1 MTNEKEKQKL
11 SVEYIRSEN
20 FAGLKT
26 ITLKVNGK
34 NYTYKILRDEPQW
47 LINRFHYLK
56 KFSDGRALN
65 FIKGRTCLIMQE
77 G

>member
-1 MTNEKEKQKL
+1 MIKKQNL

-20 FAGLKT
+20 FSGLRT

-34 NYTYKILRDEPQW
+34 EYVYKILRDESQW

-56 KFSDGRALN
+56 KFGDGRALN
-65 FIKGRTCLIMQE
+65 FIKNRTCLLMQE